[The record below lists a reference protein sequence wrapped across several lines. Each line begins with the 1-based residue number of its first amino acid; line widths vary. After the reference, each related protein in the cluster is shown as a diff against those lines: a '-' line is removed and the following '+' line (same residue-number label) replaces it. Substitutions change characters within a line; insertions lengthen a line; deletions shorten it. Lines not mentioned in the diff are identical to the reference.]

1 MRLLGILQLAV
12 LVFPLPAACAATF
25 EELAAQ
31 AARARQAGDATQA
44 ISLYR
49 EALQK
54 NPKWDEG
61 WWFVGTL
68 AYDANEYALGEEAFR
83 RFIALDAQAAPGWAL
98 LGLCEFENGR
108 IEASLDHLRR
118 AEAIGGLP
126 KDTAGVV
133 RFHEAMALTGV
144 GLFDQAI
151 EELAE
156 FVRGGV
162 KNAELTLAVGSA
174 ALRRRIVPREIAAKD
189 RELFAAV
196 GEAES
201 LWMLGQM
208 KGAEARLAELAKRFP
223 AAPGVHCLY
232 GLFLQQRRPEEAM
245 AEFRRELEI
254 DPENA
259 DARAVVALS
268 LLREG
273 KSGRALPMARQAA
286 AEGPATALAQ
296 FAYGKVLAKL
306 DDREAVARLQAAVQL
321 NPANLEYHMALAEAA
336 SKFGD
341 VEEARRERVRSI
353 ELARGSE
360 KSE

>member
-1 MRLLGILQLAV
+1 M
-12 LVFPLPAACAATF
+12 
-25 EELAAQ
+25 
-31 AARARQAGDATQA
+31 
-44 ISLYR
+44 
-49 EALQK
+49 
-54 NPKWDEG
+54 
-61 WWFVGTL
+61 GTL
-68 AYDANEYALGEEAFR
+68 AYDANQYALGEEAFR
-83 RFIALDAQAAPGWAL
+83 HFVSIDAQAAPGWAL

-108 IEASLDHLRR
+108 IEGSLEHLRR

-126 KDTAGVV
+126 KDTEGVV
-133 RFHEAMALTGV
+133 RFHEAMALTGM

-151 EELAE
+151 EKLTE

-162 KNAELTLAVGSA
+162 KNAELTLAVGAA
-174 ALRRRIVPREIAAKD
+174 ALRRPKTPHEIPATNKELYEAA
-189 RELFAAV
+189 

-201 LWMLGQM
+201 LWMLG
-208 KGAEARLAELAKRFP
+208 KTKEAEASLSALVKRFP
-223 AAPGVHCLY
+223 RAPGVHCLY
-232 GLFLQQRRPEEAM
+232 GLFLQQTRAEEAM

-268 LLREG
+268 LLRAG

-286 AEGPATALAQ
+286 AEGPSTALAQ

-306 DDREAVARLQAAVQL
+306 DNEDAVARLKAAVRL
-321 NPANLEYHMALAEAA
+321 DPSNLEYHMALAGAE
-336 SKFGD
+336 SKFGH

-353 ELARGSE
+353 ELARGSG